1 MMMIVAEWMI
11 FCSIFPFVNLLLVSK
26 CWMAGILMDLD
37 SFLVQKL
44 PLRVHKLVIFFL
56 IVFMAIDRV
65 TPQTCPEA

>member
-11 FCSIFPFVNLLLVSK
+11 FCSIFLSANILLVSK

-37 SFLVQKL
+37 FFLVQKL

-56 IVFMAIDRV
+56 IVLMAIDRV